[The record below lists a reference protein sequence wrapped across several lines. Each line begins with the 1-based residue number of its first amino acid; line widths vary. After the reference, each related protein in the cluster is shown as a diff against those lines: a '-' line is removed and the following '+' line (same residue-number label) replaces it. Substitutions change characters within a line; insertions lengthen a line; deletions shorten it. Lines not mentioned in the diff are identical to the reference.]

1 MGINAEGLVEN
12 IIFYNEENSYAV
24 FSLATSDNEDDEPL
38 MCVGYVPGITM
49 GENIKIT
56 GTKVIHP
63 TYGEQ
68 INVEVYEKTMPKSE
82 KGIERYLSSGVI
94 KGLGKRTAKRIVEK
108 FGEDTLKIM
117 EKQPEKLA
125 EIRGISIEKA
135 RHFSAVFKEQSEL
148 RNAMLYL
155 QNYGISPSYCMKIY
169 KKYKEKTI
177 ETVQQNPYTLADDI
191 FGIGFRI
198 ADEIAANVGIDKN
211 SPFRIRAG
219 VKYILN
225 MASSNGHIYLPQN
238 VLLQKTSEMLS
249 LDPEIIQNELK
260 GMHIENYLWLERDG
274 EDVRVYLNYYYY
286 SESFIA
292 RSLVEL
298 SRMETFTHHNYDDEI
313 DLLEISEKIE
323 FAPNQRLAVKAA
335 MENGVLVITGGP
347 GTGKT
352 TIINAIIKLA
362 EAEGNEIK
370 LAAPTGRAA
379 KRMTE
384 ATGHEA
390 QTIHRLL
397 GINFAEDASKR
408 QNFERDEDNPLEADI
423 IIIDES
429 SMVDNMLMFA
439 LLKAVDSGTRLILV
453 GDANQLPS
461 VGAGNVLK
469 DIIASGVVKVVYLNE
484 IFRQAQ
490 ESAIIMNAH
499 KINKG
504 EYPDITQKDKDFF
517 FMKRYDPKELIS
529 TLMGLVSS
537 RLPNYMNCNA
547 ISDIQV
553 LTPMRKSPLGVINLN
568 TILQETLNPPHPN
581 KREKQFHKSIFREGD
596 KVMQIKNNYNM
607 EWRLVEK
614 GVLIEEGQGV
624 YNGDCGI
631 VNYIDLDNEYVE
643 VTFDDNRVVQYDYSQ
658 IDELELSY
666 AVTIHKSQGSEYK
679 VVVLPV
685 HSGPEM
691 LMTRNLLYT
700 ALTRAKELA
709 VIVGSPEMLF
719 KMVDNNKEVDRY
731 TTLSRRMR
739 EFDSI

>member
-1 MGINAEGLVEN
+1 
-12 IIFYNEENSYAV
+12 
-24 FSLATSDNEDDEPL
+24 
-38 MCVGYVPGITM
+38 
-49 GENIKIT
+49 
-56 GTKVIHP
+56 
-63 TYGEQ
+63 
-68 INVEVYEKTMPKSE
+68 
-82 KGIERYLSSGVI
+82 
-94 KGLGKRTAKRIVEK
+94 
-108 FGEDTLKIM
+108 
-117 EKQPEKLA
+117 
-125 EIRGISIEKA
+125 
-135 RHFSAVFKEQSEL
+135 
-148 RNAMLYL
+148 
-155 QNYGISPSYCMKIY
+155 
-169 KKYKEKTI
+169 
-177 ETVQQNPYTLADDI
+177 
-191 FGIGFRI
+191 
-198 ADEIAANVGIDKN
+198 
-211 SPFRIRAG
+211 
-219 VKYILN
+219 
-225 MASSNGHIYLPQN
+225 
-238 VLLQKTSEMLS
+238 
-249 LDPEIIQNELK
+249 
-260 GMHIENYLWLERDG
+260 
-274 EDVRVYLNYYYY
+274 
-286 SESFIA
+286 
-292 RSLVEL
+292 
-298 SRMETFTHHNYDDEI
+298 
-313 DLLEISEKIE
+313 
-323 FAPNQRLAVKAA
+323 
-335 MENGVLVITGGP
+335 
-347 GTGKT
+347 
-352 TIINAIIKLA
+352 
-362 EAEGNEIK
+362 
-370 LAAPTGRAA
+370 
-379 KRMTE
+379 
-384 ATGHEA
+384 
-390 QTIHRLL
+390 
-397 GINFAEDASKR
+397 
-408 QNFERDEDNPLEADI
+408 
-423 IIIDES
+423 
-429 SMVDNMLMFA
+429 
-439 LLKAVDSGTRLILV
+439 
-453 GDANQLPS
+453 
-461 VGAGNVLK
+461 
-469 DIIASGVVKVVYLNE
+469 VKVVYLNE

>member
-12 IIFYNEENSYAV
+12 IIYYNEENGYAV
-24 FSLATSDNEDDEPL
+24 FSLATSDNEDDEEL

-49 GENIKIT
+49 GESIKIS
-56 GTKVIHP
+56 GTQVIHP

-68 INVEVYEKTMPKSE
+68 ISVEMYEKTMPKTE
-82 KGIERYLSSGVI
+82 KGIERYLASGVI
-94 KGLGKRTAKRIVEK
+94 KGLGKKTAKRIVEK
-108 FGEDTLKIM
+108 FGAETLNIM
-117 EKQPEKLA
+117 EREPEKLA
-125 EIRGISIEKA
+125 QLRGISSEKA
-135 RHFSAVFKEQSEL
+135 RHFSSVFKEQAEL

-155 QNYGISPSYCMKIY
+155 QEYGISPSYCMKIY
-169 KKYKEKTI
+169 KKYKDKTI
-177 ETVQQNPYTLADDI
+177 ETVKQNPYTLADDI
-191 FGIGFRI
+191 FGIGFKI
-198 ADEIAANVGIDKN
+198 ADEIAANVGIDQT

-219 VKYILN
+219 VKYMLN
-225 MASSNGHIYLPQN
+225 LASANGHIYLPLE
-238 VLLQKTSEMLS
+238 VLLKRTSDMLS
-249 LDPEIIQNELK
+249 LPDEVIQNELK
-260 GMHIENYLWLERDG
+260 GMHIENYIWLERTGDTM
-274 EDVRVYLNYYYY
+274 RVYLNYFYY

-298 SRMETFTHHNYDDEI
+298 SRNEDSSNKNYDDEI
-313 DLLEISEKIE
+313 DLLEISENIE

-379 KRMTE
+379 KRMSE

-390 QTIHRLL
+390 QTLHRLL
-397 GINFAEDASKR
+397 GINFMEDSSRR
-408 QNFERDEDNPLEADI
+408 QSFERDEDNPLEADI

-429 SMVDNMLMFA
+429 SMVDNMLMFS
-439 LLKAVDSGTRLILV
+439 LLKAVESGTRLILV

-490 ESAIIMNAH
+490 ESAIIINAH
-499 KINKG
+499 KINNG

-517 FMKRYDPKELIS
+517 FMKRYDQRELLS
-529 TLMGLVSS
+529 TLTGLVSS
-537 RLPNYMNCNA
+537 RLPNYMNCDA

-553 LTPMRKSPLGVINLN
+553 LTPMRKSALGVINLN
-568 TILQETLNPPHPN
+568 NVLQEVLNPPHST
-581 KREKQFHKSIFREGD
+581 KREKEFHKVIYREGD

-607 EWRLVEK
+607 EWKLVDK
-614 GVLIEEGQGV
+614 GRVVEEGQGV

-631 VNYIDLDNEYVE
+631 INYIDLENEFVE
-643 VTFDDNRVVQYDYSQ
+643 VMFDDNRVVQYDYSQ
-658 IDELELSY
+658 MDELELSY
-666 AVTIHKSQGSEYK
+666 AVTIHKSQGSEYR
-679 VVVLPV
+679 VVVLPI

-731 TTLSRRMR
+731 TTLSLRMR

>member
-1 MGINAEGLVEN
+1 
-12 IIFYNEENSYAV
+12 
-24 FSLATSDNEDDEPL
+24 
-38 MCVGYVPGITM
+38 
-49 GENIKIT
+49 
-56 GTKVIHP
+56 
-63 TYGEQ
+63 
-68 INVEVYEKTMPKSE
+68 
-82 KGIERYLSSGVI
+82 
-94 KGLGKRTAKRIVEK
+94 
-108 FGEDTLKIM
+108 
-117 EKQPEKLA
+117 
-125 EIRGISIEKA
+125 
-135 RHFSAVFKEQSEL
+135 
-148 RNAMLYL
+148 
-155 QNYGISPSYCMKIY
+155 
-169 KKYKEKTI
+169 
-177 ETVQQNPYTLADDI
+177 
-191 FGIGFRI
+191 
-198 ADEIAANVGIDKN
+198 
-211 SPFRIRAG
+211 
-219 VKYILN
+219 
-225 MASSNGHIYLPQN
+225 MASSSGHIYLPQE

-249 LDPEIIQNELK
+249 LAPEIIQNELK

-274 EDVRVYLNYYYY
+274 ENVRVYLNYYYY

-298 SRMETFTHHNYDDEI
+298 SRMETFFHHNYDDEI

-397 GINFAEDASKR
+397 GINFAEDTSKR
-408 QNFERDEDNPLEADI
+408 QNFERDEDNPLDADI

-529 TLMGLVSS
+529 TIMGLVSS
-537 RLPNYMNCNA
+537 RLPNYMNCDA

-568 TILQETLNPPHPN
+568 AVLQETLNPPHPN
-581 KREKQFHKSIFREGD
+581 KREKQFHKGTFREGD
-596 KVMQIKNNYNM
+596 KVMQIKNNYNL
-607 EWRLVEK
+607 EWKLVEK
-614 GVLIEEGQGV
+614 GILIEEGQGV

-643 VTFDDNRVVQYDYSQ
+643 VTFDDNRIVQYDYSQ